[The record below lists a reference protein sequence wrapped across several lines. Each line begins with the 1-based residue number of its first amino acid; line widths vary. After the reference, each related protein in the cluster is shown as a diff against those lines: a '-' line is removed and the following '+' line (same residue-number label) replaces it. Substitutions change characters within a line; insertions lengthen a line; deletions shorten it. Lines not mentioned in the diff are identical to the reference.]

1 MKLNFDEIKEI
12 LLCYPEGISLDD
24 LLIIMDMDVI
34 NQNRI
39 NVISILKWHD
49 EVKSRLLCK
58 MLYNVFTISTYQN

>member
-1 MKLNFDEIKEI
+1 MLSR
-12 LLCYPEGISLDD
+12 GISLDD

-49 EVKSRLLCK
+49 EIEKVYTTEFGRIKR
-58 MLYNVFTISTYQN
+58 NIN